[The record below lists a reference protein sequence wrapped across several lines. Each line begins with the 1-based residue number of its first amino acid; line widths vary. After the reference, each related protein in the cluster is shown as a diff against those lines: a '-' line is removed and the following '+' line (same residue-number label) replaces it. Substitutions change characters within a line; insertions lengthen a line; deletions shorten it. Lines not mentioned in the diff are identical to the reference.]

1 MIAKPCGFD
10 GLCSAFERIGF
21 CPLVWMRDGRDTLE
35 VAHRL
40 FSMAIGTKQLQIRHV
55 VAASANVV
63 NLAARSIA
71 VSTLTAVAVDD
82 RLSNVIRNT
91 PKALVVTAR
100 EDESEPD
107 SERITDVSVT
117 NTPVRDARAVVTH
130 VLRFLPAERQAEELC
145 AGNWRVA
152 VRTWKWR
159 RNESGG
165 AWIDRRHRLW
175 LALADGTPQRIQ

>member
-1 MIAKPCGFD
+1 MIAKSCGFD
-10 GLCSAFERIGF
+10 GLCAGFERNGF
-21 CPLVWMRDGRDTLE
+21 CPLARMRDGRDTLE

-40 FSMAIGTKQLQIRHV
+40 FSMALGTQQLQIRHV

-63 NLAARSIA
+63 NLPTRSIA
-71 VSTLTAVAVDD
+71 VSAATAVAVDD

-91 PKALVVTAR
+91 AKAFVITTR

-107 SERITDVSVT
+107 SERISDVSVT
-117 NTPVRDARAVVTH
+117 NTSVRDARAVITH
-130 VLRFLPAERQAEELC
+130 VLRFLPAEWQAEELR
-145 AGNWRVA
+145 ARNWRVA
-152 VRTWKWR
+152 VRTRKWR
-159 RNESGG
+159 RNESSG